1 MGGTRWLI
9 DLVDRSCGGEV
20 MAAPAGWIPVWD
32 QVLAWAGRRRERVFG
47 YNPWQLGAHV
57 IRTSFRHRVTGP
69 AAEMSFFAMLTLVPL
84 TVAVGAALGQVQ
96 RFVGPE
102 KIARGQDAAILVVR
116 MVISPRLTDGVID
129 PFIRAQLSQQRGGAA
144 IGGLLLTWWLAGR
157 LFAATSRALDSAYHD
172 RHQRLSIHQRMIALG
187 FAFGSV
193 VVVVLT
199 LGIMVDAP
207 FMDENRATDIG
218 VSRAL
223 VTIWYVVRWPV
234 VLLVLVAFL
243 LCLYRFAPSVRH
255 AWRHLLPGAVL
266 GVLAWIAA
274 AVGFRIYL
282 ALSSDTATGVVVNDQ
297 RVVIIGRAVEAVVAT
312 VLWTYFSS
320 VAILVGNELNA
331 ELARLRN
338 LDG

>member
-1 MGGTRWLI
+1 LI
-9 DLVDRSCGGEV
+9 DHLGGEAVAAPVDRILDW
-20 MAAPAGWIPVWD
+20 AA
-32 QVLAWAGRRRERVFG
+32 RRPQRVFG

-57 IRTSFRHRVTGP
+57 LHTALRHRVTGP

-84 TVAVGAALGQVQ
+84 TVAVGAALGQIQ

-102 KIARGQDAAILVVR
+102 KIARGQDAAISLVRV
-116 MVISPRLTDGVID
+116 VISPRLTDGVVD
-129 PFIRAQLSQQRGGAA
+129 PFVRAQLSQPQRGGAA

-157 LFAATSRALDSAYHD
+157 LFAATSRALDTAYHE
-172 RHQRLSIHQRMIALG
+172 RHQRLSIHQRLIALA

-207 FMDENRATDIG
+207 FLDEQRDLAREFG
-218 VSRAL
+218 VSQAL
-223 VTIWYVVRWPV
+223 VTAWYIGRWPV

-266 GVLAWIAA
+266 GVLLWILA
-274 AVGFRIYL
+274 AVAFRIYL
-282 ALSSDTATGVVVNDQ
+282 AFGGGEPAGVVVNDA
-297 RVVIIGRAVEAVVAT
+297 RVVIIGQAVGALVAT

-331 ELARLRN
+331 ELARRR
-338 LDG
+338 GQ

>member
-1 MGGTRWLI
+1 LI
-9 DLVDRSCGGEV
+9 DHLGGEAV
-20 MAAPAGWIPVWD
+20 AAPADRTLAWD
-32 QVLAWAGRRRERVFG
+32 RVLAWAERRPHRILG
-47 YNPWQLGAHV
+47 YNPWKLGAHV
-57 IRTSFRHRVTGP
+57 VRTSLRHRVTGP

-102 KIARGQDAAILVVR
+102 KIARGQDAAISLVR
-116 MVISPRLTDGVID
+116 AFISPRLTDGVVD
-129 PFIRAQLSQQRGGAA
+129 PFVRAQLSQPQRGGAA

-172 RHQRLSIHQRMIALG
+172 RHKRLSIHQRMIALG

-234 VLLVLVAFL
+234 VLLVLAAFL

-255 AWRHLLPGAVL
+255 AWRHLLPGALL
-266 GVLAWIAA
+266 GVLAWIVA

>member
-1 MGGTRWLI
+1 LI
-9 DLVDRSCGGEV
+9 DHLGGETV
-20 MAAPAGWIPVWD
+20 AAPAERVLAWD
-32 QVLAWAGRRRERVFG
+32 RVLAWAERRPHRILG
-47 YNPWQLGAHV
+47 YNPWKLGAHV
-57 IRTSFRHRVTGP
+57 VRTSLRHRVTGP

-84 TVAVGAALGQVQ
+84 TVAVGAALGQIQ

-102 KIARGQDAAILVVR
+102 KIARGQDAAISLVRV
-116 MVISPRLTDGVID
+116 VISPKLTDGVVD
-129 PFIRAQLSQQRGGAA
+129 PFVRAQLSQQRGGAA

-172 RHQRLSIHQRMIALG
+172 RHQRLSIHQRMIALA
-187 FAFGSV
+187 FAFVSV
-193 VVVVLT
+193 LVVVLT

-207 FMDENRATDIG
+207 FMDERHDLALQFG
-218 VSRAL
+218 VSRA
-223 VTIWYVVRWPV
+223 VATAWYIGRWPV

-255 AWRHLLPGAVL
+255 SWRHLLPGALL
-266 GVLAWIAA
+266 GVLAWIVAA
-274 AVGFRIYL
+274 IGFRIYL
-282 ALSSDTATGVVVNDQ
+282 AVGSGAPTGVVVNDE
-297 RVVIIGRAVEAVVAT
+297 RVVIIGRAVGAVVAT

>member
-1 MGGTRWLI
+1 LI
-9 DLVDRSCGGEV
+9 DHLGGEAV
-20 MAAPAGWIPVWD
+20 AAPADRTLAWD
-32 QVLAWAGRRRERVFG
+32 RVLAWAERRPHRILG
-47 YNPWQLGAHV
+47 YNPWKLGAHV
-57 IRTSFRHRVTGP
+57 VRTSLRHRVTGP

-102 KIARGQDAAILVVR
+102 KIARGQDAAISLVR
-116 MVISPRLTDGVID
+116 AFISPRLTDGVVD
-129 PFIRAQLSQQRGGAA
+129 PFVRAQLSQPQRGGAA

-172 RHQRLSIHQRMIALG
+172 RHKRLSIHQRMIALG

-255 AWRHLLPGAVL
+255 AWRHLVPGALL
-266 GVLAWIAA
+266 GVLAWIVA

>member
-1 MGGTRWLI
+1 ML
-9 DLVDRSCGGEV
+9 GGEV
-20 MAAPAGWIPVWD
+20 VAAPADRIPVWD
-32 QVLAWAGRRRERVFG
+32 RALAWAARRPERVLG

-57 IRTSFRHRVTGP
+57 LRTAPRHRVTGP

-84 TVAVGAALGQVQ
+84 TVAVGAALGQIQ

-102 KIARGQDAAILVVR
+102 KIARGQDAAIGVVR
-116 MVISPRLTDGVID
+116 MVISPKLTDGVVD
-129 PFIRAQLSQQRGGAA
+129 PFVRAQLSQPKGGGAA

-157 LFAATSRALDSAYHD
+157 LFAATSRALDTAYHD
-172 RHQRLSIHQRMIALG
+172 RHARLSISQRLIALG
-187 FAFGSV
+187 FAFVSV

-207 FMDENRATDIG
+207 FMDEDVALDIG

-223 VTIWYVVRWPV
+223 ITIWYVGRWPV
-234 VLLVLVAFL
+234 VLAVLVGFL
-243 LCLYRFAPSVRH
+243 LCLYRLAPTVRH

-266 GVLAWIAA
+266 GVALWILA
-274 AVGFRIYL
+274 AVAFRVYL
-282 ALSSDTATGVVVNDQ
+282 AFGRGAPTGVVVNNAQ
-297 RVVIIGRAVEAVVAT
+297 VVLIGRAVGAVVAT

-331 ELARLRN
+331 ELARLR
-338 LDG
+338 DQHA

>member
-1 MGGTRWLI
+1 
-9 DLVDRSCGGEV
+9 
-20 MAAPAGWIPVWD
+20 MAAPADRI
-32 QVLAWAGRRRERVFG
+32 LAWADRRPQRVLG
-47 YNPWQLGAHV
+47 YNPWHLAAHV
-57 IRTSFRHRVTGP
+57 IRASLRHRVTGP

-84 TVAVGAALGQVQ
+84 TVAVGAALGQIQ

-102 KIARGQDAAILVVR
+102 KIARGQDAAISVVR
-116 MVISPRLTDGVID
+116 VVISPRLTDGVVD

-172 RHQRLSIHQRMIALG
+172 RHQRLSITQRLIALG
-187 FAFGSV
+187 FAFVSV

>member
-1 MGGTRWLI
+1 MVGMAQ
-9 DLVDRSCGGEV
+9 VDRSAGGGES
-20 MAAPAGWIPVWD
+20 ATPADRI
-32 QVLAWAGRRRERVFG
+32 LAWAAGRPVRVLG
-47 YNPWQLGAHV
+47 HNPWQLGAHV
-57 IRTSFRHRVTGP
+57 LRTALRHRVTGP

-84 TVAVGAALGQVQ
+84 TVAVGAALGQIQ

-102 KIARGQDAAILVVR
+102 KIARGQDAAISLVRV
-116 MVISPRLTDGVID
+116 VISPRLTDGVVD
-129 PFIRAQLSQQRGGAA
+129 PFVRAQLNQQKGGAA

-157 LFAATSRALDSAYHD
+157 LFAATSRALDTAYD
-172 RHQRLSIHQRMIALG
+172 ERHQRLSMSQRLIALG

-207 FMDENRATDIG
+207 FLDEQRDLALEIG
-218 VSRAL
+218 VSQAL
-223 VTIWYVVRWPV
+223 VTAWYIGRWPV

-266 GVLAWIAA
+266 GVLLWILA
-274 AVGFRIYL
+274 AVAFRVYL
-282 ALSSDTATGVVVNDQ
+282 AFGSGAPTGVVVNDA
-297 RVVIIGRAVEAVVAT
+297 RVVIIGQAVGAVVAT

-331 ELARLRN
+331 ELARLR
-338 LDG
+338 DHG

>member
-1 MGGTRWLI
+1 MVAWPRLTDHLGGDAVATPA
-9 DLVDRSCGGEV
+9 DR
-20 MAAPAGWIPVWD
+20 I
-32 QVLAWAGRRRERVFG
+32 LAWAASRPQRVFG
-47 YNPWQLGAHV
+47 HNPWQLGAHLLH
-57 IRTSFRHRVTGP
+57 TALRHRVTGP

-84 TVAVGAALGQVQ
+84 TVAVGAALGQIQ

-102 KIARGQDAAILVVR
+102 KIARGQDAAISLVRV
-116 MVISPRLTDGVID
+116 VISPRLTDGVVD
-129 PFIRAQLSQQRGGAA
+129 PFVRAQLNQQKGGAA

-157 LFAATSRALDSAYHD
+157 LFAATSRALDTAYHEK
-172 RHQRLSIHQRMIALG
+172 HQRLSMSQRLIALG

-207 FMDENRATDIG
+207 FLDEQRDLALEFGI
-218 VSRAL
+218 SQAL
-223 VTIWYVVRWPV
+223 VTAWYIGRWPV

-243 LCLYRFAPSVRH
+243 LCLYRFAPSIRH

-266 GVLAWIAA
+266 GVLLWILA
-274 AVGFRIYL
+274 AVAFRIYL
-282 ALSSDTATGVVVNDQ
+282 AFGSGAPTGVVVNDA
-297 RVVIIGRAVEAVVAT
+297 RVVIIGQAVGAVVAT

-331 ELARLRN
+331 ELARLRD
-338 LDG
+338 LEA